1 MILGFS
7 QILLVDFMQK
17 SLFDT
22 ALAAVLRAASFR
34 AAAGTPPGAQIQE
47 VYYLTSENP
56 LDP

>member
-1 MILGFS
+1 
-7 QILLVDFMQK
+7 MQK